1 MRVHGMQF
9 KPLGARIGKFRAARA
24 DFLPEI
30 AGPVTEAYYIY
41 PVELKN
47 SKRIAVF
54 RNFITQKIAESNF

>member
-30 AGPVTEAYYIY
+30 AGP
-41 PVELKN
+41 KN
-47 SKRIAVF
+47 ILSSLRVHPASF
-54 RNFITQKIAESNF
+54 PLHANTFI